1 MKKEQLAL
9 LKTLQRALLEIRIIG
24 FKGQDSG
31 LSVEQSEFIAD
42 IADALHNIPDA
53 ITDANF
59 DLDFHTKIMLGG
71 FDDKYGTTTNFRLLE
86 IYNHILQN
94 EI

>member
-9 LKTLQRALLEIRIIG
+9 LKTLQRGLLKIRTIG
-24 FKGQDSG
+24 YEGQHSG
-31 LSVEQSEFIAD
+31 LSVDQSELIAD
-42 IADALHNIPDA
+42 IADALHNVPYA
-53 ITDANF
+53 LTDANF

-71 FDDKYGTTTNFRLLE
+71 FDEKHGTSTNFRLLE
-86 IYNHILQN
+86 IYNHILQY